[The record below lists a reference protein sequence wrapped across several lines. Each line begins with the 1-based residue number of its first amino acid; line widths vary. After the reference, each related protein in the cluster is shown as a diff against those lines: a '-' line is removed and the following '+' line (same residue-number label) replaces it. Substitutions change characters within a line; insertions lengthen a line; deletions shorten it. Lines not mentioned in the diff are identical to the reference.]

1 MSPDSEH
8 HLEPLP
14 ETEAAPETSRQ
25 APAVAEVFPGEPAG
39 AEGTGGISQAVSL
52 VEEQSEGSAEE
63 PGAPLEELLDQYASP
78 HAPGEGEIIEGR
90 VIAVTDLGVVV
101 DIGEKMEGLV
111 PAQEFVSTG
120 GVPFQPGEVIE
131 VQRLGQER
139 EGYELLSYLR
149 AHRRRVWDNI
159 EKCYRAHQPIQGKV
173 VERIKGGLVV
183 DIGVR
188 AFLPAS
194 QVELRP
200 THDLDEWKDREI
212 TCAVLKM
219 NRKRGN
225 VVVSRRAVL
234 EQEIAAQRTRLVD
247 SLVEGGVVTGK
258 VKNITDYGVFV
269 DLGGLDGLLHVTD
282 LAWTRVK
289 HPSEV
294 LTVGQEIEVK
304 ILKFDREKMRVSLGR
319 KQLLPDP
326 WEHTPERYPV
336 GTRVHGTVV
345 GITDYGAFV
354 ELEPGVEGLA
364 HISEMTWSRRMRHPS
379 KIVSLGD
386 LVEVAV
392 LDIKP
397 EQRRISLGLKQAL
410 PDPWETITHKYPVG
424 SAVTGRV
431 RSLADFG
438 AFVEL
443 EEGIDGLIHVTDM
456 SWTDKIKHPSEKF
469 KKGDVVQAK
478 VLRIDT
484 DQRRLSLGVKQ
495 LNDIWADWF
504 NQHQVAEIVRGRVAR
519 MSPFGA
525 FVELA
530 EGIEGLCHSSEIEDR
545 PSRGEGGDKR
555 REAKP
560 AAVLEVGQEYDFKIV
575 KLDPVQQRIGLS
587 YRAAMR
593 QMERKSIEDYRSS
606 KSSPTATIADAI
618 LAKRTSA

>member
-1 MSPDSEH
+1 MSVEPEN
-8 HLEPLP
+8 HLEPVS
-14 ETEAAPETSRQ
+14 ETEATPEASGQ
-25 APAVAEVFPGEPAG
+25 APAVAEALAGDASPAELNDG
-39 AEGTGGISQAVSL
+39 PVAAA
-52 VEEQSEGSAEE
+52 SAEE
-63 PGAPLEELLDQYASP
+63 ERTEAAAEEEGAPLGDLLDQYSLP

-111 PAQEFVSTG
+111 PAQEFVSAA
-120 GVPFQPGEVIE
+120 GVSFQPGQMIE
-131 VQRLGQER
+131 VQRLGQEK
-139 EGYELLSYLR
+139 EGYELLSHLR

-159 EKCYRAHQPIQGKV
+159 EKCYRAHQPLEGKV

-183 DIGVR
+183 DVGVR

-194 QVELRP
+194 QVDLRP
-200 THDLDEWKDREI
+200 THDLDEWKDQEI

-225 VVVSRRAVL
+225 VVVSRRAML
-234 EQEIAAQRTRLVD
+234 EQDLAAQRTRLVD
-247 SLVEGGVVTGK
+247 SLVEGAVVTGR
-258 VKNITDYGVFV
+258 VKNATDYGVFV

-294 LTVGQEIEVK
+294 VTPGQEIEVK
-304 ILKFDREKMRVSLGR
+304 VLKFDRAKMRVSLGR

-326 WEHTPERYPV
+326 WERALEHYPV

-354 ELEPGVEGLA
+354 ELEQGIEGLV

-397 EQRRISLGLKQAL
+397 EQRRISLGLKQAM
-410 PDPWETITHKYPVG
+410 PDPWETITHKYPIG
-424 SAVTGRV
+424 SVVTGRV

-443 EEGIDGLIHVTDM
+443 EEGIDGLIHVTDI
-456 SWTDKIKHPSEKF
+456 SWTEKIKHASEKF
-469 KKGDVVQAK
+469 KKGDMVQAK

-495 LNDIWADWF
+495 LNDIWADWLG
-504 NQHQVAEIVRGRVAR
+504 QHQLNEIVRGRVAR
-519 MSPFGA
+519 LSPFGA

-530 EGIEGLCHSSEIEDR
+530 EGIEGLCHISEIEDR
-545 PSRGEGGDKR
+545 PGRGGAEKR

-560 AAVLEVGQEYDFKIV
+560 VATLEPGQEYDFKIV
-575 KLDPVQQRIGLS
+575 KLDPVQQRVGLS
-587 YRAAMR
+587 YRAALK
-593 QMERKSIEDYRSS
+593 QAERKSIEDYRSS

>member
-1 MSPDSEH
+1 MSFEPENQ
-8 HLEPLP
+8 LESASK
-14 ETEAAPETSRQ
+14 TAAAPETSEQ
-25 APAVAEVFPGEPAG
+25 ASVVAEALAVGPTAEVIGPEG
-39 AEGTGGISQAVSL
+39 AAAPP
-52 VEEQSEGSAEE
+52 AEE
-63 PGAPLEELLDQYASP
+63 PAEAAGEAGAPLQQLLDQYGLP
-78 HAPGEGEIIEGR
+78 HAPGEGEIIDGR

-120 GVPFQPGEVIE
+120 GVPFQPGETIE
-131 VQRLGQER
+131 VQRLNQEK

-149 AHRRRVWDNI
+149 AHRRRVWDTI
-159 EKCYRAHQPIQGKV
+159 EKCYRAHQPLQGKI

-194 QVELRP
+194 QVDLRP
-200 THDLDEWKDREI
+200 AHDLEEWKGKEI

-234 EQEIAAQRTRLVD
+234 EQELAGQRTRLVE
-247 SLVEGGVVTGK
+247 SLVEGAVVTGR
-258 VKNITDYGVFV
+258 VKNITDYGAFV

-294 LTVGQEIEVK
+294 LAPGQEIEVK
-304 ILKFDREKMRVSLGR
+304 VLKFDREKMRVSLGR
-319 KQLLPDP
+319 KQLQPDP
-326 WEHTPERYPV
+326 WERAPELYPV

-354 ELEPGVEGLA
+354 ELEPGVEGLV

-386 LVEVAV
+386 LVEVVV
-392 LDIKP
+392 LDMKP

-424 SAVTGRV
+424 SVVAGRV

-443 EEGIDGLIHVTDM
+443 EEGIDGLIHITDM
-456 SWTDKIKHPSEKF
+456 SWTEKIKHPSEKL
-469 KKGDVVQAK
+469 KKGDAVQAK

-484 DQRRLSLGVKQ
+484 EQRRLSLGVKQ

-504 NQHQVAEIVRGRVAR
+504 SRHQVNEIVRGRVVR
-519 MSPFGA
+519 LSPFGA

-530 EGIEGLCHSSEIEDR
+530 EGIEGLCHISEIEER
-545 PSRGEGGDKR
+545 PSRGEGDKR
-555 REAKP
+555 RGPKP
-560 AAVLEVGQEYDFKIV
+560 MATLEPGQEYDFKIV

-587 YRAAMR
+587 YRGALKQA
-593 QMERKSIEDYRSS
+593 ERKSIEDYRSS

>member
-1 MSPDSEH
+1 MSVEPEN
-8 HLEPLP
+8 HLEPVS
-14 ETEAAPETSRQ
+14 EAEATSQASGQ
-25 APAVAEVFPGEPAG
+25 APAVVEALPGEASP
-39 AEGTGGISQAVSL
+39 
-52 VEEQSEGSAEE
+52 VELNDGPVTAASPDEERAEE
-63 PGAPLEELLDQYASP
+63 AAEEAGAPLEDLLDQYSLP

-90 VIAVTDLGVVV
+90 VIAATDLGVVV

-111 PAQEFVSTG
+111 PAQEFVSAA
-120 GVPFQPGEVIE
+120 GVTFQAGQTIE
-131 VQRLGQER
+131 VQRLGQEK
-139 EGYELLSYLR
+139 EGYALLSYLR

-159 EKCYRAHQPIQGKV
+159 EKAYRAHQPLQGKV

-183 DIGVR
+183 DVGVR

-194 QVELRP
+194 QVDLRP

-225 VVVSRRAVL
+225 VVVSRRAML
-234 EQEIAAQRTRLVD
+234 EQDLTAQRTRLVE
-247 SLVEGGVVTGK
+247 SLVEGAVVTGR
-258 VKNITDYGVFV
+258 VKNATDYGVFV

-294 LTVGQEIEVK
+294 VAPGQEIEVK
-304 ILKFDREKMRVSLGR
+304 VLKFDRAKMRVSLGR

-326 WEHTPERYPV
+326 WEHAPERYPV

-354 ELEPGVEGLA
+354 ELEPGVEGLV

-397 EQRRISLGLKQAL
+397 EVRRISLGLKQAM

-424 SAVTGRV
+424 SVVTGRV

-443 EEGIDGLIHVTDM
+443 EEGIDGLIHITDM
-456 SWTDKIKHPSEKF
+456 SWTEKIKHPSEKF
-469 KKGDVVQAK
+469 KKGDAVQAK

-495 LNDIWADWF
+495 LNDIWADWLS
-504 NQHQVAEIVRGRVAR
+504 QHQLNETVRGRVAR
-519 MSPFGA
+519 LSPFGA

-530 EGIEGLCHSSEIEDR
+530 EGIEGLCHISEIEER
-545 PSRGEGGDKR
+545 PSRSEGDKR

-560 AAVLEVGQEYDFKIV
+560 LVTLEAGQEYDFKIV
-575 KLDPVQQRIGLS
+575 KLDPIQQRIGLS
-587 YRAAMR
+587 YRAALK
-593 QMERKSIEDYRSS
+593 QAERKSIEDYRSS